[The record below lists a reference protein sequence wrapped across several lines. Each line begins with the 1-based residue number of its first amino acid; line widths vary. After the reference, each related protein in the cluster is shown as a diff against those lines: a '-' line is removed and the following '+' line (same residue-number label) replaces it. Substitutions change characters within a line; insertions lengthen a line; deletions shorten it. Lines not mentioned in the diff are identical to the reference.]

1 MLDSNSYAWTT
12 FTSNEYIAP
21 GGPTPS
27 TACFIIVSENSLKK
41 TILALIALMLVVA
54 FAAISQTSQT
64 RRHQV
69 VFQMNVDNPDS
80 WNQLFGNIQN
90 IQTVFGADK
99 I

>member
-54 FAAISQTSQT
+54 FAAIPQASGRIPDECGQPGFLESALREYPKHSDGVW
-64 RRHQV
+64 RRQ
-69 VFQMNVDNPDS
+69 DLD
-80 WNQLFGNIQN
+80 
-90 IQTVFGADK
+90 
-99 I
+99 